1 MAALIVGLAVCAVS
15 VALQAVAVA
24 SIVRLT
30 APLLAG
36 RYVGV
41 RFWADVAFMTVLVLI
56 VLASVLAQ
64 LALWAAVFV
73 GCGEFPRFGPA
84 FYHSA
89 VNFTSL
95 GYGDVIMSDDWKLL
109 GPLEAADGILMF
121 SLSGAL
127 LFAVMSRLIGRRPVH
142 GHRESPAGRGT
153 SIPGGNSISPGDI
166 R

>member
-15 VALQAVAVA
+15 VALQAVAVVA
-24 SIVRLT
+24 VVRLS
-30 APLLAG
+30 ASLLAE

-41 RFWADVAFMTVLVLI
+41 RFWADVVFMTALVLI
-56 VLASVLAQ
+56 VLASALAQ
-64 LALWAAVFV
+64 VALWAVVFI
-73 GCGEFPRFGPA
+73 GCGEFPHFWPA

-95 GYGDVIMSDDWKLL
+95 GYGDVIMSDGWKLL
-109 GPLEAADGILMF
+109 GPLEAADGVLMF

-127 LFAVMSRLIGRRPVH
+127 LFSVMSRLIGHLLVDAHQNP
-142 GHRESPAGRGT
+142 PAGRAT
-153 SIPGGNSISPGDI
+153 SIPGGKSNSPGDI